1 MSHFW
6 ALKMSHVGGLPG
18 AGWEWRSPPWAVI
31 GQSGI
36 LASRHTGI
44 LAFLYDMGG
53 AMFGTEERVLLRRY
67 VKDGMKKAE
76 IARRIGIGRR
86 TVYRWIAAGE
96 LDRDADRATAYGP
109 RPRRPS
115 KLDPYKGIVRAR
127 LVEYPRM
134 SAVRLFEEVRAAGY
148 PGGYDQVKRYARRV
162 RSNEPEEAVRRFETD
177 PGVQGQV
184 DFAEFRLPW
193 GKRHALVV
201 VLGYSRLIWLRFYE
215 RQTMPV
221 VIRGLESSFSYF
233 GGVPAELLF
242 DQMKAVV
249 TGDARH
255 EGGELIENREF
266 LRFSKH
272 WGFRIRACQPYRA
285 KTKGKVERP
294 IRYIR
299 DNFFYGRPFVSDDD
313 LNARARQWM
322 DQVANV
328 RVHGTLKERPADR
341 HETEKPF
348 LTPLA
353 PTPYRSIKA
362 YAALPA
368 KVRDTSAP
376 RVVDVERRPL
386 CEYAKI
392 AEASHET

>member
-1 MSHFW
+1 M
-6 ALKMSHVGGLPG
+6 
-18 AGWEWRSPPWAVI
+18 R
-31 GQSGI
+31 
-36 LASRHTGI
+36 T
-44 LAFLYDMGG
+44 
-53 AMFGTEERVLLRRY
+53 
-67 VKDGMKKAE
+67 
-76 IARRIGIGRR
+76 GRR
-86 TVYRWIAAGE
+86 RM
-96 LDRDADRATAYGP
+96 DA

-328 RVHGTLKERPADR
+328 RVHGTLQGAARRSSRDR
-341 HETEKPF
+341 EAIPNA
-348 LTPLA
+348 LG
-353 PTPYRSIKA
+353 SN
-362 YAALPA
+362 ALPFDQGVCGVA
-368 KVRDTSAP
+368 RQGSRHVRASRGGRRAASAL
-376 RVVDVERRPL
+376 RVREDCGGVP
-386 CEYAKI
+386 
-392 AEASHET
+392 